1 MDSPQPSKAKF
12 TFFSL
17 PPEICFQIYAYLAPN
32 RIHILPN
39 AKARKVPYKPWLDN
53 EKVHRW
59 PLGSVSRQFRAEI
72 RFIVCAVSV
81 IEIHL
86 RGKYEYKYE
95 SEAQAAYKAWTT
107 NLHEEL
113 AARIKHLV
121 LDDLVNIDWK
131 PDGPVPDR
139 PTEIARREM
148 MQRLREKDERGEE
161 LLEIEEIALHF
172 DEEAKTRDPL
182 FEGPAVIVVGNW
194 EATWVEHFPR
204 WGTNPE
210 TEDETR
216 VERIRDALRYI
227 EMAREAVGETVVGL
241 GKAGIRGLVAA
252 YWGDEAWEI
261 WSEGSDSVDVC
272 ERDKSESEEEEE
284 ESEDD
289 GDDAK
294 KFGDFEGGG
303 DPEYD
308 YPEED
313 TDEEGDA
320 DGETDQG
327 NESEIDWDLNVA
339 EEMDTGE

>member
-1 MDSPQPSKAKF
+1 M
-12 TFFSL
+12 
-17 PPEICFQIYAYLAPN
+17 
-32 RIHILPN
+32 
-39 AKARKVPYKPWLDN
+39 
-53 EKVHRW
+53 
-59 PLGSVSRQFRAEI
+59 
-72 RFIVCAVSV
+72 
-81 IEIHL
+81 
-86 RGKYEYKYE
+86 
-95 SEAQAAYKAWTT
+95 
-107 NLHEEL
+107 
-113 AARIKHLV
+113 
-121 LDDLVNIDWK
+121 
-131 PDGPVPDR
+131 
-139 PTEIARREM
+139 
-148 MQRLREKDERGEE
+148 
-161 LLEIEEIALHF
+161 
-172 DEEAKTRDPL
+172 
-182 FEGPAVIVVGNW
+182 
-194 EATWVEHFPR
+194 EHFPR

-210 TEDETR
+210 AEDETR
-216 VERIRDALRYI
+216 VERIRDALRDI

-261 WSEGSDSVDVC
+261 WSECSDFVDVC